1 MEDMFPP
8 SFFIRLGNTI
18 LMKQLSDNSHS
29 FLTYQVYNNTLF
41 FQIFEQ
47 KSIKYLEF
55 TKNNVSLSSDLRTIK
70 I

>member
-8 SFFIRLGNTI
+8 SFFIHLGNTI

-55 TKNNVSLSSDLRTIK
+55 TKKQRIFVIRFKNY
-70 I
+70 